1 MVGKLAGAGSRV
13 AVLMGGLS
21 AEREVS
27 LSSGHECAKALRV
40 AGYDVVA
47 VDAGRDLA
55 ARLQDIK
62 PDCAFNALHG
72 RYGEDGCV
80 QGLLEWLE
88 IPYTILGCWPRPLPW
103 TKPPPRPL
111 TQRRACPSWRR
122 FWHRGKM
129 WRRVM

>member
-1 MVGKLAGAGSRV
+1 MVGRLADAGPRV

-62 PDCAFNALHG
+62 PDCCSTRCMRSA
-72 RYGEDGCV
+72 RPERR
-80 QGLLEWLE
+80 
-88 IPYTILGCWPRPLPW
+88 CWS
-103 TKPPPRPL
+103 
-111 TQRRACPSWRR
+111 A
-122 FWHRGKM
+122 
-129 WRRVM
+129 